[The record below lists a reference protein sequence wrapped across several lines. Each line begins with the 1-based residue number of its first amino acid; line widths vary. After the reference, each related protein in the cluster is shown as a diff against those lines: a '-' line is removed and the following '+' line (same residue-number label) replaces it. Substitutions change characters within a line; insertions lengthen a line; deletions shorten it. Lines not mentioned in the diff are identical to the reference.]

1 MKRSSPATRTKWRM
15 RSRSTRVG
23 SLDTESL
30 PAQRSTES
38 LENRMKTKEETIE
51 LLETIARLLEL
62 KGENPFKV
70 RAYTNAARALET
82 FSGNFQTTVAEDK
95 LGELNGI
102 GDAITKKIS
111 KYVQTGRLEYFE
123 KLQAEFP
130 ETIFELFEI
139 TGLGGKKVKVLY
151 EQLGVR
157 TIVELEAA
165 AGDGRIAGLVGF
177 GANTAANLLQ
187 AIEQRRKHSG
197 RFLLSDA
204 KIWSDALLEHFQ
216 GHPDVSQVSAGGSF
230 RRGRE
235 TIGDLDILIATKQP
249 QRVIEHFLSHG
260 AIDRVLARG
269 ETKASVLLN
278 HGMQADLRV
287 VANLEFPFALCY
299 FTGSK
304 EHNVALRGRALQSGW
319 TLNEYRLAPEPGF
332 KRIPKTIP
340 EIRTEADL
348 YRALG
353 LAYIPPELRENH
365 GEIEAAEKGE
375 LPKLIE
381 LLNLRG
387 TFHNHTSESDGHDTL
402 REMAEAAQDLGL
414 EYLGIADHSKSSFQ
428 AHGLDEKRLLTQV
441 EQIRELNKE
450 FDNGFQVFCGVECD
464 ILKDGR
470 LDFPDEILAQ
480 LDYVV
485 ASVHASFTL
494 PEKEMTKR
502 IIRAIEN
509 RYVTILGHPS
519 GRLLLS
525 REPYQ
530 LDFGEIIKAAAQT
543 GTIIEI
549 NASPRRL
556 DMDWRFWKLAKE
568 RGGRCAIN
576 PDAHSA
582 QNLQDLWFGI
592 QIARKGWLTREDVVN
607 CLPLVEVNRF
617 L

>member
-1 MKRSSPATRTKWRM
+1 
-15 RSRSTRVG
+15 
-23 SLDTESL
+23 
-30 PAQRSTES
+30 
-38 LENRMKTKEETIE
+38 MKTKEETIE

-111 KYVQTGRLEYFE
+111 EYVQTGRLEYFE

-165 AGDGRIAGLVGF
+165 ASDGRIAELAGF
-177 GANTAANLLQ
+177 GAKTAANLLQ

-216 GHPDVSQVSAGGSF
+216 GHPDVSQISAGGSF

-287 VANLEFPFALCY
+287 VANIEFPFALCY

-319 TLNEYRLAPEPGF
+319 TLNEYRLGPEPGS
-332 KRIPKTIP
+332 KRIPKPIP

-402 REMAEAAQDLGL
+402 REMAEAAQDLGM

-428 AHGLDEKRLLTQV
+428 AHGLDEKRLLTQI
-441 EQIRELNKE
+441 EQIRELNRG
-450 FDNGFQVFCGVECD
+450 FDNSFQVFCGVECD

-502 IIRAIEN
+502 IIRAMEN
-509 RYVTILGHPS
+509 RYVTMLGHPS

-525 REPYQ
+525 REAYA

-543 GTIIEI
+543 GTIIEL

-568 RGGRCAIN
+568 RGVRCAIN

-582 QNLQDLWFGI
+582 HNLQDLWFGI

-607 CLPLVEVNRF
+607 CLSLMEVNRF
-617 L
+617 LKEKRDRA

>member
-1 MKRSSPATRTKWRM
+1 
-15 RSRSTRVG
+15 
-23 SLDTESL
+23 
-30 PAQRSTES
+30 
-38 LENRMKTKEETIE
+38 MKTKEQTIA
-51 LLETIARLLEL
+51 LLEAVARLLEL
-62 KGENPFKV
+62 KGENPFKI

-82 FSGNFQTTVAEDK
+82 FPGNFQITVVEDK
-95 LGELNGI
+95 LGELEGL

-111 KYVQTGRLEYFE
+111 EYVQTGRLEYFE

-130 ETIFELFEI
+130 ESIFELFEI
-139 TGLGGKKVKVLY
+139 TGLGGKKVKALY
-151 EQLGVR
+151 EQLGIK
-157 TIVELEAA
+157 TIAELEI
-165 AGDGRIAGLVGF
+165 AGRDGRIAELPGF
-177 GANTAANLLQ
+177 GAKTAANLLQ
-187 AIEQRRKHSG
+187 AIERRRKHSG

-204 KIWSDALLEHFQ
+204 KIWSDELLEHFK
-216 GHPDVSQVSAGGSF
+216 GHPDVSQISEGGSF

-249 QRVIEHFLSHG
+249 LQMIEHFLSHA
-260 AIDRVLARG
+260 AIERVLAQG
-269 ETKASVLLN
+269 ETKASVLLK
-278 HGMQADLRV
+278 HGIQADLRV

-304 EHNVALRGRALQSGW
+304 EHNVALRGRALQNGW
-319 TLNEYRLAPEPGF
+319 TLNEYRLAPEPSF
-332 KRIPKTIP
+332 KKIPKPIP

-353 LAYIPPELRENH
+353 LAYIPPELRENQ
-365 GEIEAAEKGE
+365 GEIEAAEEGE
-375 LPKLIE
+375 LPRLVE
-381 LLNLRG
+381 LQNLRG
-387 TFHNHTSESDGHDTL
+387 TFHNHTNQSDGHNTL
-402 REMAEAAQDLGL
+402 QEMADAAHELGL
-414 EYLGIADHSKSSFQ
+414 EYLGISDHSKSSFQ
-428 AHGLDEKRLLTQV
+428 AHGLDERQLLEQV
-441 EQIRELNKE
+441 EQIRELNKGFE
-450 FDNGFQVFCGVECD
+450 DDFQVLCGVECD

-494 PEKEMTKR
+494 SEQEMTNR

-530 LDFGEIIKAAAQT
+530 LDLGEIIRAAAQT
-543 GTIIEI
+543 ETIIEL
-549 NASPRRL
+549 NANPRRL
-556 DMDWRFWKLAKE
+556 DLDWRFWKLAKAH
-568 RGGRCAIN
+568 GVRCAIN
-576 PDAHSA
+576 PDAHSVRG
-582 QNLQDLWFGI
+582 LHDLWFGI

-607 CLPLVEVNRF
+607 CLPLNEVRKSLNQKRNR

>member
-1 MKRSSPATRTKWRM
+1 
-15 RSRSTRVG
+15 
-23 SLDTESL
+23 
-30 PAQRSTES
+30 
-38 LENRMKTKEETIE
+38 MKTKEQTIE

-62 KGENPFKV
+62 KGENPFKI

-82 FSGNFQTTVAEDK
+82 FSGNFQTMVAEEK

-111 KYVQTGRLEYFE
+111 EYVGTGRLEYFE

-139 TGLGGKKVKVLY
+139 TGLAGKKVKALY
-151 EQLGVR
+151 EQLNIK
-157 TIVELEAA
+157 TIAELEAGA
-165 AGDGRIAGLVGF
+165 KDGRVAALPGF
-177 GANTAANLLQ
+177 GAKTAANLLQ
-187 AIEQRRKHSG
+187 SIEQRRKHSG
-197 RFLLSDA
+197 RILLSDA
-204 KIWSDALLEHFQ
+204 KIWSDELVDHLQE
-216 GHPDVSQVSAGGSF
+216 HPDVSQISTGGSF

-235 TIGDLDILIATKQP
+235 TIGDLDFLVATKHP
-249 QRVIEHFLSHG
+249 QQVIEYFLMHE

-278 HGMQADLRV
+278 YGIQADLRV
-287 VANLEFPFALCY
+287 VANPEFPFALCY

-304 EHNVALRGRALQSGW
+304 EHNVALRGRALQNGW
-319 TLNEYRLAPEPGF
+319 TLNEYRLAPEPGS
-332 KRIPKTIP
+332 KRISQPIP
-340 EIRTEADL
+340 EIQTEMDL

-381 LLNLRG
+381 LQNLRG
-387 TFHNHTSESDGHDTL
+387 TFHSHTNESDGQNTL
-402 REMAEAAQDLGL
+402 REMADAAQELGL

-428 AHGLDEKRLLTQV
+428 AHGLDESRLLKQV
-441 EQIRELNKE
+441 EQIREMNK
-450 FDNGFQVFCGVECD
+450 GFGDDFQILCGVECD
-464 ILKDGR
+464 ILKDGH
-470 LDFPDEILAQ
+470 LDFADEILAQ

-494 PEKEMTKR
+494 SEKEMTER

-530 LDFGEIIKAAAQT
+530 VDLAEIIKAAAQT
-543 GTIIEI
+543 GTVIEL
-549 NASPRRL
+549 NANPRRL
-556 DMDWRFWKLAKE
+556 DMDWRFWKLARE
-568 RGGRCAIN
+568 LGVRCAIN
-576 PDAHSA
+576 PDAHSVRG
-582 QNLQDLWFGI
+582 LQDLWFGI

-607 CLPLVEVNRF
+607 CLPLNEMKKF
-617 L
+617 LHQKRDRP